1 MIRPATTGPA
11 VTAPNLAAELETL
24 AARHGWTDRPAVH
37 TAAGTWTHGE
47 VHDLAARA
55 ATVLRRDGIGPGSRV
70 LIALPDDI
78 GWMAAFL
85 ACARTGATAVPVNP
99 ALPADDHAFMADD
112 CAATLAITTPDL
124 AARFADT
131 AVLDVADLLSRAA
144 DATSAEP
151 VTTDEPL
158 YVHYTSGTTGTPKG
172 VVHRQGNPAVYH
184 RTIGDGCLGITP
196 DDVTLSISKLYF
208 TYGFCNSFV
217 FPLYS
222 GSSVVLATE
231 RLGPR
236 AAADLVAR
244 HGVTRLYAVPSW
256 YARMLLDAEPAPFTT
271 VRAAVAGGE
280 RLTRELADD
289 AAEFLGAPVLNQL
302 GATEIGCAG
311 TANSLRYNVNGTIG
325 REVPEFSVRVADDN
339 GNPVPD
345 GTEGDLWVRGPV
357 LMAGYLNRPDATA
370 EVLVDGWLLTRDR
383 VVRNEDGTYTHVR
396 RADDMEMVG
405 GITMSPLEVE
415 DLLGS
420 HDDVREVAVAAVPD
434 ASGATKLR
442 AFVVPT
448 DLPVDAAPDQG
459 ADRLAAELIELARGR
474 LAAFKVPRSV
484 HLVSDLPRTSSGKLR
499 RYSLRQR
506 TVTP

>member
-1 MIRPATTGPA
+1 MTP
-11 VTAPNLAAELETL
+11 VNLAAELETL
-24 AARHGWTDRPAVH
+24 AQDNGWTDRPAVH
-37 TAAGTWTHGE
+37 TADKTWTYRE
-47 VHDLAARA
+47 LYDLAARA
-55 ATVLRRDGIGPGSRV
+55 ANVLGHLGIGPAKRV

-78 GWMAAFL
+78 GWVTAFL

-99 ALPADDHAFMADD
+99 ALPADDHAFMAHD
-112 CAATLAITTPDL
+112 CSAVLAITTADL
-124 AARFADT
+124 ADRFGET
-131 AVLDVADLLSRAA
+131 EVLLVDDLLSAAA
-144 DATSAEP
+144 DVPPSRP
-151 VTTDEPL
+151 VPTDEPL

-172 VVHRQGNPAVYH
+172 VVHRQGNPAIYH
-184 RTIGDGCLGITP
+184 RTIGRDCLGMTA
-196 DDVTLSISKLYF
+196 DDVTLSVSKLYF
-208 TYGFCNSFV
+208 TYGFCNGFV

-231 RLGPR
+231 RLTPVE
-236 AAADLVAR
+236 AAELIAKYK
-244 HGVTRLYAVPSW
+244 VTRLYAVPSW
-256 YARMLLDAEPAPFTT
+256 YARMVLDADSAAFTT
-271 VRAAVAGGE
+271 VTAAVAGGE
-280 RLTRELADD
+280 RLTRELAD
-289 AAEFLGAPVLNQL
+289 ETERFLGAPVLNQL

-311 TANSLRYNVNGTIG
+311 TANSLEYNVNGTIG
-325 REVPEFSVRVADDN
+325 REVPEFEARVTDDN
-339 GNPVPD
+339 GNPLAD

-357 LMAGYLNRPDATA
+357 MMAGYLNRPDATA

-434 ASGATKLR
+434 ETGATKLR

-448 DLPVDAAPDQG
+448 GSGDGL
-459 ADRLAAELIELARGR
+459 ADELIALARGK

-506 TVTP
+506 TVDA

>member
-1 MIRPATTGPA
+1 MTA
-11 VTAPNLAAELETL
+11 VNLAAVNLAEELATL
-24 AARHGWTDRPAVH
+24 AERHGWTDRTAVI
-37 TAAGTWTHGE
+37 TEDRSWTFGE
-47 VHDLAARA
+47 VYDLAARA
-55 ATVLRRDGIGPGSRV
+55 ATVLDRRGVGPGSRV
-70 LIALPDDI
+70 VIALPDDI
-78 GWMAAFL
+78 GWVVAFL
-85 ACARTGATAVPVNP
+85 SCARIGGTAVPVNP
-99 ALPADDHAFMADD
+99 ALPAEDHAFMAED
-112 CAATLAITTPDL
+112 CGATLAITTADM
-124 AARFADT
+124 AARFDAIDF
-131 AVLDVADLLSRAA
+131 LDVDRLLA
-144 DATSAEP
+144 DADDASPSAP
-151 VTTDEPL
+151 VPTDEPL

-172 VVHRQGNPAVYH
+172 VVHRQGNPAIYH
-184 RTIGDGCLGITP
+184 RTIGRDCLAMSE

-208 TYGFCNSFV
+208 TYGFCNAFV

-231 RLGPR
+231 RLTPQ
-236 AAADLVAR
+236 AAAELVAR

-256 YARMLLDAEPAPFTT
+256 YARMVLDTDSAAFAS

-280 RLTRELADD
+280 RLTTELADE

-311 TANSLRYNVNGTIG
+311 TANSVDFNVNGTIG
-325 REVPEFSVRVADDN
+325 REVPEFSVRVTGDN
-339 GNPVPD
+339 GDPVPD
-345 GTEGDLWVRGPV
+345 GTEGDLWVRGPAMMV
-357 LMAGYLNRPDATA
+357 GYLNRPDATD

-415 DLLGS
+415 DLLGT

-442 AFVVPT
+442 AFVVPA
-448 DLPVDAAPDQG
+448 DSDQEPG
-459 ADRLAAELIELARGR
+459 HLADELIALARGR

-484 HLVSDLPRTSSGKLR
+484 HLVSDLPRTASGKLR

-506 TVTP
+506 TVSS